1 MSSSSNIDAL
11 LVALVGGLLIG
22 AILIGSLCKRLG
34 IPALVGQ
41 ILLGMGLRLADS
53 RLEFLTETA
62 QHALELLATLGIVAL
77 LFAVGIKSNPRALAE
92 KLPDASLI
100 WLGNVL
106 VSGSVAFVGARWL
119 LDLPLV
125 SSLLCAAALSATSVG
140 IAVASWREAERL
152 DSSDGQLLVD
162 VAELDDISAV
172 AMMAVL
178 FAALPALMSGND
190 PGWLMLG
197 SELGWF
203 TLSFGGFLA
212 LCLVFTL
219 YFEQHVTA
227 FARRMRLPPERML
240 IVAGVGFL
248 IAALGGLLGFS
259 LAVGA
264 LFAGLV
270 FSRDPEAVRT
280 EASFEDLHAF
290 VTPFFFIGIGMAI
303 DPASL
308 GGAIPLGAGLV
319 LLAVIGK
326 LLGTFLPA
334 LLATSVGGAWLISV
348 SMVPRAEIALVIF
361 DQGRALGPDV
371 VGPELYSA
379 AVLMTALLCAV
390 TPLLLGPML
399 RRIDP
404 S

>member
-1 MSSSSNIDAL
+1 MSASPDIDAL
-11 LVALVGGLLIG
+11 LIALVGGLVIG
-22 AILIGSLCKRLG
+22 ASLTGSLCKRLG

-41 ILLGMGLRLADS
+41 ILLGIGLRIADS
-53 RLEFLTETA
+53 RLGCLSETA
-62 QHALELLATLGIVAL
+62 MHALELLASLGIVAL
-77 LFAVGIKSNPRALAE
+77 LFDVGIKSNPRTLVE

-106 VSGSVAFVGARWL
+106 VSGGLAFVGARWL
-119 LDLPLV
+119 LDLSLI

-140 IAVASWREAERL
+140 IAVASWREADRL
-152 DSSDGQLLVD
+152 ETSDGQLLVD

-172 AMMAVL
+172 ALMAVL
-178 FAALPALMSGND
+178 FAALPALMSGNGAD
-190 PGWLMLG
+190 WLMLG
-197 SELGWF
+197 GELGGF
-203 TLSFGGFLA
+203 ALRFGGFLA
-212 LCLVFTL
+212 LCVLFTL
-219 YFEQHVTA
+219 YLEHHVTA
-227 FARRMRLPPERML
+227 FAQRMRLPPDRML
-240 IVAGVGFL
+240 VVVGVGFL

-280 EASFEDLHAF
+280 EASFDDIHAF
-290 VTPFFFIGIGMAI
+290 VTPFFFIGIGLAI

-319 LLAVIGK
+319 GVAVVGK

-334 LLATSVGGAWLISV
+334 LFVTSVGGAWLISL
-348 SMVPRAEIALVIF
+348 SMIPRAEIALVIF
-361 DQGRALGPDV
+361 DQGRALGPEV

-390 TPLLLGPML
+390 TPLVLGPML
-399 RRIDP
+399 RRP
-404 S
+404 G

>member
-1 MSSSSNIDAL
+1 MSSSADIDAL
-11 LVALVGGLLIG
+11 LVALVGGLVIG
-22 AILIGSLCKRLG
+22 AILIGSFCKRLG

-41 ILLGMGLRLADS
+41 ILLGMGLRLADR
-53 RLEFLTETA
+53 RLDFLTETA
-62 QHALELLATLGIVAL
+62 QHALELLANLGIVAL

-106 VSGSVAFVGARWL
+106 VSGGLAFVGARWL

-140 IAVASWREAERL
+140 IAVASWREADRL
-152 DSSDGQLLVD
+152 DSDDGQLLVD

-178 FAALPALMSGND
+178 FAVLPVLMNGND

-203 TLSFGGFLA
+203 TLRFGAFLA

-219 YFEQHVTA
+219 YFEPYVTA
-227 FARRMRLPPERML
+227 FARRMRLPPDRML
-240 IVAGVGFL
+240 VVAGFGFL

-280 EASFEDLHAF
+280 EASFEDIHAF

-303 DPASL
+303 DPESL

-319 LLAVIGK
+319 LLAVTGK
-326 LLGTFLPA
+326 LLGSFLPA

-348 SMVPRAEIALVIF
+348 SMIPRAEIALVIF

-379 AVLMTALLCAV
+379 AVLMTALLCAL

-399 RRIDP
+399 RRIDTD
-404 S
+404 